1 MEMFSMVLVAMFCAV
16 ARQCFFFLYR
26 PLIPLFSHG
35 LRASH
40 KAATA

>member
-1 MEMFSMVLVAMFCAV
+1 MFSKVLVAMFWAM

-26 PLIPLFSHG
+26 PLIPVFLHG
-35 LRASH
+35 LRAFH